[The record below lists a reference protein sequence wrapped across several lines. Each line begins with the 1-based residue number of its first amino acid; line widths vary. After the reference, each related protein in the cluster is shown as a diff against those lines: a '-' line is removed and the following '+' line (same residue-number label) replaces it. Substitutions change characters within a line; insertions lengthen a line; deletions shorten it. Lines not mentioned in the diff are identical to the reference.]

1 MAVSLFF
8 YLLAGPYIHSS
19 AKYETVVS
27 NICFANVRNSKV
39 AVPTFAVENNHTVSD
54 TGSEA
59 LGNSDIAIVTF
70 ACAE

>member
-1 MAVSLFF
+1 MKFEDV
-8 YLLAGPYIHSS
+8 
-19 AKYETVVS
+19 
-27 NICFANVRNSKV
+27 NVTKREAWSHYKEEGKRNSKV